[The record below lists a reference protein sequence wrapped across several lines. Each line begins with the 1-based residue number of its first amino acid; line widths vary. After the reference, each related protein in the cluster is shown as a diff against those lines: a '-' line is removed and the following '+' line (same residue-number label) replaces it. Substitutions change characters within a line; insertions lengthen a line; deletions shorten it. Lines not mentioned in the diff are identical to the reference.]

1 MNLLA
6 SYRVMVLWCV
16 LLVCVAYSIADL
28 RPWIGIAAASMCVI
42 NWMVQEVWRR
52 PRAGMPA
59 AAWAS
64 GAAAPLP
71 RALVYGVVG
80 LVLSRGAY
88 QAWTEGLR
96 VSTFCEFVVLVLLV
110 KIWDRRTAR
119 DYSQIL
125 TLCFFLAI
133 GAMLTD
139 VRLASSA
146 IVVIALPLLLATV
159 MKHQIVAAR
168 ERAGIGARPED
179 SPSASDITG
188 GAAWRLR
195 AVATVCLVIVLA
207 VSVVVFLVMPRASP
221 FGDAGIRG
229 AWNIRQNSPQTGFTD
244 RVQLGQAGLISE
256 SNEVVAEVM
265 LEDEKGQPVR
275 SQNDV
280 WYLRGAVLDEYQDGV
295 WFPSDRIDGTN
306 ARGAYT
312 GRGVWDNV
320 PMLPNSERS
329 IGKTRSDRPRVITQR
344 IRLLNAGRMDTPIFS
359 VWRPQSVKFSDDST
373 LRVHRHNGVL
383 RRNGSA
389 GSFEYT
395 VKSAISDEFT
405 RFDPQ
410 ADPDGNIDRGRSSWV
425 SFPSRIV
432 RDETERILRNA
443 GVEPDPALRPMS
455 EDARAARLI
464 ENYLRRNFSYTLD
477 IPAPSPGMD
486 PVEWFLIEGKRGHC
500 SYFAAAMTA
509 MVRSIGIPARMIS
522 GYAAAEVDLRT
533 GGLIVRERNAHAW
546 VEAQVGLGAMAP
558 DPSLTRKPG
567 YENAYAGWRT
577 YDPTPPD
584 TLRELHEST
593 PGLAT
598 AFSRILDSIE
608 FAWNSTVVSYD
619 ERQRTQFFRR
629 QGIDIPR
636 AEQWLARL
644 PQRLRGDGSDEPGS
658 SRRSAAAPWIF
669 AGGLMIV
676 GGALLFLIMRAP
688 RRTRAAHNF
697 IDWPPYYTKMLRETA
712 RLGASKP
719 DWMPPLEFFTLEPS
733 PSPSALAPETA
744 RAAREIAEAAYA
756 ERLGGVPHD
765 QLAPRVRAALDV
777 LARA

>member
-1 MNLLA
+1 MNLLS

-28 RPWIGIAAASMCVI
+28 RPWIGIAAASMCII
-42 NWMVQEVWRR
+42 NWLVQEVWRR
-52 PRAGMPA
+52 PRAGIPP

-64 GAAAPLP
+64 GASAPLP

-88 QAWTEGLR
+88 QAWSEGLR

-139 VRLASSA
+139 VKLASSA
-146 IVVIALPLLLATV
+146 IIVIALPLLMVTV

-168 ERAGIGARPED
+168 ERSGIDARSADTPSTNDISGSGAWSLR
-179 SPSASDITG
+179 G
-188 GAAWRLR
+188 VAAL
-195 AVATVCLVIVLA
+195 CLIVVLA

-221 FGDAGIRG
+221 FGDSSLRG
-229 AWNIRQNSPQTGFTD
+229 AWNVRQNSQQTGFTD

-256 SNEVVAEVM
+256 SNEVVAEVI
-265 LEDEKGQPVR
+265 LEDEKGQSVR
-275 SQNDV
+275 SQSDV
-280 WYLRGAVLDEYQDGV
+280 WYLRGAVLDEYQDGA
-295 WFPSDRIDGTN
+295 WFPSDRIDGSS
-306 ARGAYT
+306 ARGAYS
-312 GRGVWDNV
+312 GRGVWNNV
-320 PMLPNSERS
+320 ALLPSS
-329 IGKTRSDRPRVITQR
+329 GKSVGHARSDRPRFIVQR
-344 IRLLNAGRMDTPIFS
+344 VRLLNAGRMDTPIFS
-359 VWRPQSVKFSDDST
+359 LWRPQTIRFSDDST
-373 LRVHRHNGVL
+373 LRVHRSNILL
-383 RRNGSA
+383 RRNGSP

-395 VKSAISDEFT
+395 VKSAITDEFT
-405 RFDPQ
+405 RLDPQ
-410 ADPDGNIDRGRSSWV
+410 ADPDGSLDRGRSSWV

-443 GVEPDPALRPMS
+443 GVEPDPALRPIS

-558 DPSLTRKPG
+558 EPSITRRPG

-584 TLRELHEST
+584 TLRELHEAK
-593 PGLAT
+593 PGFAT

-644 PQRLRGDGSDEPGS
+644 PQRLRGDNADEPGS

-669 AGGLMIV
+669 AGGLMAI
-676 GGALLFLIMRAP
+676 GGALLFIIMRTP
-688 RRTRAAHNF
+688 RRTRAAHNL

-712 RLGASKP
+712 RLGAPKP
-719 DWMPPLEFFTLEPS
+719 DWMPPLEFFTAEP
-733 PSPSALAPETA
+733 APDANPLTPDAA

-756 ERLGGVPHD
+756 ERLGGIPHD
-765 QLAPRVRAALDV
+765 QLAPRIRAALDV
-777 LARA
+777 LTRA